1 MKKAQNSILLFILIL
16 FVVLIVPIKIQ
27 AIDGNVFSAEAD
39 YVIAS
44 NDDLPVIN
52 VGGTNDTETAD
63 VTETADTLSSTN
75 NSDTLMIV
83 LIVFLGVISVL
94 LIVLVVLMIL
104 SMKKKKAPK
113 EAISQKVISTVDPA
127 AIMKSKENVTMTLPE
142 ATKQTGNTRML
153 WDEPEQRTDT
163 YICLKDIKDTAKV
176 FTRKI
181 ESELLIGRK
190 DADIVIDYDQYVST
204 AHCKIKKNGEDFYL
218 VDLGSANG
226 TKLNGEKI
234 SSECVL
240 KNGDNIRIGQT
251 EFQFQIK
258 ES

>member
-1 MKKAQNSILLFILIL
+1 MKKILLGVFLIL
-16 FVVLIVPIKIQ
+16 VVMVITPIQIE
-27 AIDGNVFSAEAD
+27 ATDINTSTSDAD

-52 VGGTNDTETAD
+52 VGGDSDAEMIENEDAQET
-63 VTETADTLSSTN
+63 SSS
-75 NSDTLMIV
+75 SDTLMIV

-104 SMKKKKAPK
+104 SMKKKKEPK
-113 EAISQKVISTVDPA
+113 EPVSQKVISTVDPA